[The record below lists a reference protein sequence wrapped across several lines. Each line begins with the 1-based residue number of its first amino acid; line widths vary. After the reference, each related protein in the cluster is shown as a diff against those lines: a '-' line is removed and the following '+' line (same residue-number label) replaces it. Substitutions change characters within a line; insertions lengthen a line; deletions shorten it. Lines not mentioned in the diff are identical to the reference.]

1 MTNSSRQGFITIIVL
16 QKSMQILFRQGTTN
30 HKAQGSFRG
39 GDAFTAL
46 YSPKITVA
54 YIYLSSRFGSSLPRL
69 AVQPER
75 SVVVVTGF

>member
-1 MTNSSRQGFITIIVL
+1 
-16 QKSMQILFRQGTTN
+16 MQILFRQGTTN
-30 HKAQGSFRG
+30 HKAQGSFLG
-39 GDAFTAL
+39 GGGGGGNVFTAL